1 MALSKDGVDTKMN
14 QIRTAAQNGNKLAG
28 TKLNARSAALAAAM
42 MLALFGGVFTYGI
55 GFAGADVLHNAAHD
69 ARHANN
75 FPCH

>member
-1 MALSKDGVDTKMN
+1 MGIDMQQT
-14 QIRTAAQNGNKLAG
+14 RTVVG
-28 TKLNARSAALAAAM
+28 TKPNARAAALLAAM
-42 MLALFGGVFTYGI
+42 MLAVFGGVFIYGI

>member
-1 MALSKDGVDTKMN
+1 MQQN
-14 QIRTAAQNGNKLAG
+14 RTVVG
-28 TKLNARSAALAAAM
+28 TKAIAASRPNARAAALAAAM
-42 MLALFGGVFTYGI
+42 MLALFGGVFIYGI